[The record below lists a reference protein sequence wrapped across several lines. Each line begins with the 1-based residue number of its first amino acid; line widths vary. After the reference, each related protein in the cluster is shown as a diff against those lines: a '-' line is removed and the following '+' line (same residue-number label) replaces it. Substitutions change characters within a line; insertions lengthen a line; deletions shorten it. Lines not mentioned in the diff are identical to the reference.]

1 MGEREEQVI
10 GADQVA
16 DDVVG
21 DIDNSRLQALA
32 FAGMAWSLFRQWG
45 VRFISIIVF
54 TVLARTLTPDHFG
67 LVALA
72 SVFVGFLDIPLRVS
86 LGDALVQRAELR
98 VQQLD
103 SAFWGLL
110 GVSLILT
117 FCMVAASPL
126 LADAVG
132 NRSVALVVAVL
143 ALGLPLT
150 AMSVVPEAIL
160 RRQMEFKRLAVRKV
174 SGDSSAGAAG
184 VGLALAGAG
193 VWSLVV
199 KLLVS
204 DVVEVVLAFRAVS
217 WRPRFRFSWSE
228 LREIAVYGTWSTINS
243 SVGFISRNADN
254 LVIGAVLGAEALGYY
269 SIAFQMLTI
278 VVLLVTDTIESTAM
292 STFSR
297 LQHDR
302 ARVGR
307 GFALGVRAC
316 TLALVVA
323 SVVTVSLAPSIVARW
338 FGEQWLPSSDII
350 RVLIL
355 GGLLAPITSLAM
367 TVLKSMGRPDLAV
380 RLALARSVIGVTGFV
395 IGAQFGV
402 IWVAFA
408 QVVTLVMIIPL
419 YLRAVHRLCE
429 VAWRPLVRSV
439 VTFLVAGVF
448 SGALAVVVA
457 GRSSEPVPELWRLA
471 VAVAASLSV
480 MAVMV
485 AVFARGEVNEVLELV
500 RRQRGRVAA

>member
-1 MGEREEQVI
+1 MGKRREQVI
-10 GADQVA
+10 GEGPDT
-16 DDVVG
+16 DEVVG
-21 DIDNSRLQALA
+21 DVDSSRLQALA
-32 FAGMAWSLFRQWG
+32 FAGMAWSLFKQWG
-45 VRFISIIVF
+45 VRFISIVVF
-54 TVLARTLTPDHFG
+54 TILARTLTPDHFG

-110 GVSLILT
+110 AVSLLLT
-117 FCMVAASPL
+117 VGMAASAPW
-126 LADAVG
+126 LARLVG
-132 NRSVALVVAVL
+132 NPEVALVIAVL
-143 ALGLPLT
+143 SLGLPLT
-150 AMSVVPEAIL
+150 AMSVVPEAIM
-160 RRQMEFKRLAVRKV
+160 RRRMEFKSLAVRKL
-174 SGDSSAGAAG
+174 SGDSSAGVAG

-193 VWSLVV
+193 VWALVV

-204 DVVEVVLAFRAVS
+204 DVIEVALAFRAVE
-217 WRPRFRFSWSE
+217 WRPRLRFSWAD
-228 LREIAVYGTWSTINS
+228 LRGIAVYGSWSTINS

-254 LVIGAVLGAEALGYY
+254 LVIGAVIGAEALGYY

-278 VVLLVTDTIESTAM
+278 VVLFVTDTVESTAM

-302 ARVGR
+302 AKVGR
-307 GFALGVRAC
+307 GFALGVKSC

-323 SVVTVSLAPSIVARW
+323 SMVTVALAPSIVTRW
-338 FGEQWLPSSDII
+338 FGEQWLPSSDLI

-355 GGLLAPITSLAM
+355 GGLVAPVTSLAM

-380 RLALARSVIGVTGFV
+380 RLSLARTVIGVTGFV

-408 QVVTLVMIIPL
+408 QVATLVLIIPL
-419 YLRAVHRLCE
+419 YLRAVHRLCD
-429 VAWRPLVRSV
+429 VAWRPLAVSV
-439 VTFLVAGVF
+439 VKVLLAGVVG
-448 SGALAVVVA
+448 GAVAVAVA
-457 GRSSEPVPELWRLA
+457 GRWSQPVPELWRLGA
-471 VAVAASLSV
+471 SVAAS
-480 MAVMV
+480 V
-485 AVFARGEVNEVLELV
+485 AVLAGLVFLLARNEVYEVLTLL
-500 RRQRGRVAA
+500 RRQRAKAAA